1 MFLIAPLF
9 SDNERVQIHCECFS
23 PKSLSRGPCG
33 PGLVF
38 VLPLGQHS
46 TRRHCCGATQSRPE
60 IRSPRGPRSPQT
72 SLSSLHFAFFFFFLH
87 FTLIWVFFFFS
98 VNLSPLDK
106 LLYPQGVTLSS
117 GKEWC
122 HATLD
127 GWLRKILSSL
137 GSWPGKTCPFPLCKE
152 KSVATRQAHGSL
164 AGEQATSQKKGTTVR
179 NYVTLLTKANQRSCI

>member
-1 MFLIAPLF
+1 MRESRSTVSASLRGAWAEAPVARGWSLYYHLVSTALVGIAVGPPRADLRSDPL
-9 SDNERVQIHCECFS
+9 EVQGPHRHLCHHCI
-23 PKSLSRGPCG
+23 L
-33 PGLVF
+33 L
-38 VLPLGQHS
+38 
-46 TRRHCCGATQSRPE
+46 
-60 IRSPRGPRSPQT
+60 
-72 SLSSLHFAFFFFFLH
+72 FFFFFLH
-87 FTLIWVFFFFS
+87 FTLIWVFFFS